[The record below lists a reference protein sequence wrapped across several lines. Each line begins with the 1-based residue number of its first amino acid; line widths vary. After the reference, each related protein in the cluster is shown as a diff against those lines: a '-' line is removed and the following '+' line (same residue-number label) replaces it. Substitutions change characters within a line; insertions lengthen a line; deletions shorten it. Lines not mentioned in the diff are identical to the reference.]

1 MLDVFICDEDTGVT
15 EYLKNLL
22 LDNADDNIRV
32 VTKHN
37 SAELLAMI
45 EINER
50 IPDVLVMDIRLEKN
64 NGIETVKLLQRLYPK
79 IKVIYI
85 TGFVKYATAIFETEP
100 SGFLLKPIKD
110 TEFLQITKKVFD
122 RVRDEKK
129 NSILIKRN
137 GSEVRLYRSD
147 IVYAESHGRQVFIH
161 NASGGIDVI
170 YEKIDDLHKQLGASF
185 VRSHKSYLINMKYI
199 VRRINKEFYL
209 SNGIVL
215 PISKP
220 NLKEA
225 TSRFIAFLGDIEE

>member
-85 TGFVKYATAIFETEP
+85 TGFVKFATAIFETEP
-100 SGFLLKPIKD
+100 SGFLLKPIND